1 MAVGLTYSGVH
12 AATEDREAI
21 VAVLAQTL
29 APGGYRLR
37 ESEALPAGAAVN
49 RFLLSP
55 PLNGWTTVLPSNDL
69 DSREYVW
76 AETISSIGSAAL
88 WLYLYDSS
96 FLMYRFYRS
105 GHLVD
110 RYHSASSE
118 KLAVGNPRVFRPF
131 LVAGA
136 TVEDL
141 DRVLRPDPNDALPI
155 EERYRAMARL
165 LGIQTAET
173 SYALAEN
180 APVTLPGGR
189 RSWNVVEF
197 WYAGAPPPTP
207 AADATERT

>member
-1 MAVGLTYSGVH
+1 VGQTYSGVH

-21 VAVLAQTL
+21 VAVLAETL

-37 ESEALPAGAAVN
+37 EGESLPAGVPVN

-69 DSREYVW
+69 DGREYAW

-96 FLMYRFYRS
+96 FLMYRFYR
-105 GHLVD
+105 GGQLID
-110 RYHSASSE
+110 RYHSASGE

-136 TVEDL
+136 TIEDL
-141 DRVLRPDPNDALPI
+141 DRVLRPDPGEVLPI
-155 EERYRAMARL
+155 EERYLAMARL
-165 LGIQTAET
+165 LGIGTAAT
-173 SYALAEN
+173 SYALAERD
-180 APVTLPGGR
+180 PLSLPGDR
-189 RSWNVVEF
+189 RTWNVIEF
-197 WYAGAPPPTP
+197 WYAGAPPAEP
-207 AADATERT
+207 AADPAERP